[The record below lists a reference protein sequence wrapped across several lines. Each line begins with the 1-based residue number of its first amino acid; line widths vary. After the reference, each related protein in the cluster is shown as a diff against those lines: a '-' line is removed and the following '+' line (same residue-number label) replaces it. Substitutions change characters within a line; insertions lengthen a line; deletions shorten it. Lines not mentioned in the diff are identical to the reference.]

1 MKVSRR
7 MLLISVTVAAL
18 IAAGVTA
25 YAGNGSAEAPVTV
38 QPSGMMVPF

>member
-7 MLLISVTVAAL
+7 MLLISVTVAAM

-25 YAGNGSAEAPVTV
+25 YAGNGAADAPVMV